1 MSDPKEKKV
10 VSFEKRSRFEWLN
23 IGTGI
28 FVAIL
33 IYMIIYLFA
42 YLAQD
47 HTVSFEVMR
56 GTISGNYRYT
66 ALALKDETVINAAYT
81 GKVTYYARNG
91 AKAGAGLTVCSIDEK
106 GKGEALTY
114 ATSLTEEDYD
124 ILRGYASGFTSN
136 FNDSAF
142 RQVYDFK
149 ADVLGFLL
157 QSAQSSSYQPSTGLI
172 NLVSAPSS
180 GFVVYSVD
188 GMEDLTEEDI
198 TPECFNRNQ
207 YQASRLSADGSV
219 TAGDSLFKLVSG
231 EHWYLY
237 FPVSRDLATKLMD
250 RTSVRFRFLRD
261 DTTFSAPFTVMELNG
276 NYYGRISLNNSL
288 YRYVGERY
296 LDIEL
301 LMDSRVGL
309 KVPRSAVTERT
320 FYGVPEEYVVPNPD
334 NPGEVMII
342 RESFARDG
350 QSQTDYLTAQVYG
363 HQDGVYLVD
372 LDLLEPGNY
381 VLIDQTAKKR
391 KITENDRVT
400 IQGVYNMNKGFAQFR
415 QVTIVDA
422 NENFCIVEP
431 YNIYGLAAHDF
442 IVLDASGVKSDEIL
456 HS

>member
-1 MSDPKEKKV
+1 MSDPNKKKV
-10 VSFEKRSRFEWLN
+10 VSFEKKSRFGWLN

-42 YLAQD
+42 YLSRD
-47 HTVSFEVMR
+47 RTVSFEVTR

-66 ALALKDETVINAAYT
+66 ALALKDETVIPAAYT

-91 AKAGAGLTVCSIDEK
+91 AKAGTGLTVCSIDEK
-106 GKGEALTY
+106 GSGEALTY
-114 ATSLTEEDYD
+114 AASLTDEDYEQ
-124 ILRGYASGFTSN
+124 LRNNAAGFTSN
-136 FNDSAF
+136 FSDSAF

-149 ADVLGFLL
+149 ADVLGYLL
-157 QSAQSSSYQPSTGLI
+157 QSAQSTSYEPSSGLI
-172 NLVSAPSS
+172 NLVTAPSS

-188 GMEDLTEEDI
+188 GMEDLTEDQI
-198 TPECFNRNQ
+198 TRECFNRNQ
-207 YQASRLSADGSV
+207 YKASRLSSDGRV
-219 TAGDSLFKLVSG
+219 KAGDSLFKLVSG
-231 EHWYLY
+231 ERWYLY

-276 NYYGRISLNNSL
+276 DYYGRISLNNSL

-301 LMDSRVGL
+301 LMDSKTGL

-320 FYGVPEEYVVPNPD
+320 FYGIPEEYAIPNPD
-334 NPGEVMII
+334 SASEVTLIK
-342 RESFARDG
+342 ESFSRDG
-350 QSQTDYLTAQVYG
+350 QSTTQYVTAPVYG
-363 HQDGVYLVD
+363 RQDGVYLVD
-372 LDLLEPGNY
+372 LDLLEPGDY
-381 VLIDQTAKKR
+381 VLMDGTAKKR
-391 KITENDRVT
+391 KITEKDRIT

-431 YNIYGLAAHDF
+431 RSIYGLAAHDF
-442 IVLDASGVKSDEIL
+442 IVLDASGVSSDEIL